1 MATKTQD
8 PVIGDGSLHVG
19 DRVVYPNQ
27 GICRI
32 TGVETKQIA
41 GQNWEVVTLSR
52 EEDGARRAVQVGT
65 T

>member
-1 MATKTQD
+1 MATKTQE

-32 TGVETKQIA
+32 TGVDTKNIA
-41 GQNWEVVTLSR
+41 GQNWKWSPSR
-52 EEDGARRAVQVGT
+52 ARRTARR
-65 T
+65 